1 MQRARR
7 FVSTV
12 WCRSEMAHRK
22 TSGFTWALDP
32 GREAL
37 QKAGQLDFKTAA
49 VRSASPLLR
58 HLALGLPPAHPL
70 LGGARGA
77 GVLEGPAGV
86 GGGERAGVDELQ
98 KVQHVQGRQ
107 DHALA
112 DAARPVGHDGAAED
126 AGPGAQPARRR
137 ASRAAAAARPPAP
150 DSRCCAQE
158 YGFFTQQQKRFV
170 PANG

>member
-1 MQRARR
+1 
-7 FVSTV
+7 
-12 WCRSEMAHRK
+12 MAHRK

-49 VRSASPLLR
+49 VRSAFPLLR
-58 HLALGLPPAHPL
+58 PPRALGIRLPHPL

-126 AGPGAQPARRR
+126 AGPGA
-137 ASRAAAAARPPAP
+137 
-150 DSRCCAQE
+150 
-158 YGFFTQQQKRFV
+158 
-170 PANG
+170 